1 MEPYLHQIKQLKY
14 RRAMSMFR
22 ISAHRLEIETGRWIK
37 TSSGNNKICRNDRI
51 CTLCFENGSKIPG
64 DEEHAIL
71 VCPSFSSERSILL
84 EYIDSKYPNFT
95 HLSNFNKMFF
105 MLTCEDET
113 VFRVS
118 RFLHKIISSHRPSF
132 AQTWFKIM
140 TP

>member
-1 MEPYLHQIKQLKY
+1 MKSTYLDYWKTSVGDKGIESGKLHIYRKIKSEFKMEPYLHQIKQLKY

-71 VCPSFSSERSILL
+71 VCPIVSSEKSI
-84 EYIDSKYPNFT
+84 
-95 HLSNFNKMFF
+95 
-105 MLTCEDET
+105 C
-113 VFRVS
+113 
-118 RFLHKIISSHRPSF
+118 
-132 AQTWFKIM
+132 
-140 TP
+140 